1 MLKTFVPATFVLVS
15 SLAAQSQAPV
25 GSLGGSV
32 SDQQGNA
39 LAGAEVRYVGGTR
52 IAGSR
57 PGPGETVVGGTVI
70 TDANGQFAV
79 SGMPAGDYSLCADV
93 PSAAY
98 LDPCIW
104 QQPVFVTV
112 PATGTGIATLA
123 LSEGVFLKVRVN
135 DPLGLLPS
143 TVDGLWTLRK
153 LVVGVTYANGAYQG
167 AQNVSVD
174 ATGRNY
180 QLIVPPGVAFNLRL
194 FSRDVALTDAVG
206 ASVDISGSL
215 IPFQAAEGQDQS
227 FTFTVSGPA
236 APQAGN

>member
-1 MLKTFVPATFVLVS
+1 
-15 SLAAQSQAPV
+15 
-25 GSLGGSV
+25 
-32 SDQQGNA
+32 
-39 LAGAEVRYVGGTR
+39 
-52 IAGSR
+52 
-57 PGPGETVVGGTVI
+57 
-70 TDANGQFAV
+70 
-79 SGMPAGDYSLCADV
+79 
-93 PSAAY
+93 
-98 LDPCIW
+98 
-104 QQPVFVTV
+104 
-112 PATGTGIATLA
+112 
-123 LSEGVFLKVRVN
+123 
-135 DPLGLLPS
+135 
-143 TVDGLWTLRK
+143 
-153 LVVGVTYANGAYQG
+153 VGVTYANGAYQG